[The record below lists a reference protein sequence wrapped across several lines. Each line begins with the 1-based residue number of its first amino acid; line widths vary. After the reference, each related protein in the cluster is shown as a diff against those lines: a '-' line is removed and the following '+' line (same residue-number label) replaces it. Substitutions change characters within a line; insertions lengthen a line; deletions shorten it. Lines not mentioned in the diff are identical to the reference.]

1 MAEQAS
7 LSAVIHGSVQ
17 GVGFRWAVLNL
28 AQALGVTGYVTNRP
42 DGTVE
47 VVAEGDRDEL
57 AELEKFLHSG
67 PRWAEVERVDA
78 EWGSASGRFRR
89 FVTK

>member
-1 MAEQAS
+1 MADQAS
-7 LSAVIHGSVQ
+7 LSAVVHGMVQ
-17 GVGFRWAVLNL
+17 GVGFRWAV
-28 AQALGVTGYVTNRP
+28 QQRALELSVTGYVSNRF

-47 VVAEGDRDEL
+47 VVAEGAPADL

-67 PRWAEVERVDA
+67 PRWAEVSRVDIERGA
-78 EWGSASGRFRR
+78 ATGRFSR

>member
-1 MAEQAS
+1 MTDRAS

-17 GVGFRWAVLNL
+17 GVGFRWAVQRR
-28 AQALGVTGYVTNRP
+28 AEQLGVTGYVSNRP

-47 VVAEGDRDEL
+47 VVAEGGAAEL
-57 AELEKFLHSG
+57 DELEKFLHSG

-78 EWGSASGRFRR
+78 ERGPASGRFSR